1 MDMINIGYSGA
12 STAQVELNVTAQ
24 NTANTMTTGYT
35 RQVAEISTIG
45 ASGGSPNSAGNGVQ
59 VDSIRRVSNQYQVNQ
74 VWYAASDY
82 GYYSTQQGYLTQLE
96 AVLSDDNS
104 SLSGGFDNFFAAL
117 NEATTSPDDSAL
129 REQVIS
135 EAGALSLRIDN
146 TLDYIDS
153 QSTEI
158 ISQQQAMV
166 SQINTLTSGIASYN
180 QQIAQAEANGDNAS
194 ALYDAR
200 DQMES
205 ALAQLQGNDYNRV
218 LIYLSPSLEPGQTT
232 YEFTDTIRSIA
243 RKYYP
248 DGELYMA
255 GDATNEYDFQK
266 SFAVDNVVVNV
277 VSIFIVLLVLLFTFQ
292 SVGMPILLIV
302 VIQGAIWINFSFPYF
317 MGTNLYFMGY
327 LIVSSIQMGA
337 NIDYAIV
344 IATRFNELKDKM
356 EHKQAM
362 IETINFA
369 FPTILTSGTI
379 MTVSG
384 ILIGQMTSDACIVG
398 IGQCLGR
405 GTIISIIL
413 VLFVLPQILLIGT
426 RIVDRTSFAV
436 PKLVARSSG
445 NGRMRVNG
453 IVQGEIHGS
462 VAGTMNAI
470 VDGDV
475 QLTVISGNVSQELDD
490 NKQQEVQ
497 NEDQ

>member
-200 DQMES
+200 DQMVEELS
-205 ALAQLQGNDYNRV
+205 GMMDAGQYRRPGQLQRYPENGQPLVSGQQSSTIALETNADGTPTMSLTFAGTTSTMTTDTGGSLGALFDYQNDV
-218 LIYLSPSLEPGQTT
+218 LTPL
-232 YEFTDTIRSIA
+232 TDTINSMASQFADAVNNQLAQGYDLNGNPGEPLFIYDASNADGPLTVNPDITADELAFSSSPDESGNSDNLQALINISTEPLEIA
-243 RKYYP
+243 NL
-248 DGELYMA
+248 G
-255 GDATNEYDFQK
+255 
-266 SFAVDNVVVNV
+266 
-277 VSIFIVLLVLLFTFQ
+277 
-292 SVGMPILLIV
+292 SVTVG
-302 VIQGAIWINFSFPYF
+302 QAC
-317 MGTNLYFMGY
+317 
-327 LIVSSIQMGA
+327 SSIIS
-337 NIDYAIV
+337 NIGIYSQQNQTEVDAASNVYSA
-344 IATRFNELKDKM
+344 AQN
-356 EHKQAM
+356 QQ
-362 IETINFA
+362 
-369 FPTILTSGTI
+369 SS
-379 MTVSG
+379 VSG
-384 ILIGQMTSDACIVG
+384 VSMDEEAVNLITYQ
-398 IGQCLGR
+398 
-405 GTIISIIL
+405 
-413 VLFVLPQILLIGT
+413 QIYEANL
-426 RIVDRTSFAV
+426 
-436 PKLVARSSG
+436 K
-445 NGRMRVNG
+445 
-453 IVQGEIHGS
+453 
-462 VAGTMNAI
+462 
-470 VDGDV
+470 
-475 QLTVISGNVSQELDD
+475 VISAGAEIFDSVLEMCS
-490 NKQQEVQ
+490 
-497 NEDQ
+497 

>member
-24 NTANTMTTGYT
+24 NTANAMTTGYT

-82 GYYSTQQGYLTQLE
+82 GYYSTQQGYLSQLE

-200 DQMES
+200 DQMVEELS
-205 ALAQLQGNDYNRV
+205 GMMDVQVNIDDQGNYNVTLKNGQPLVSGQQSSTIALETNADGTSTMSLTFAGTTSTMTTDTGGSLGALFDYQNDV
-218 LIYLSPSLEPGQTT
+218 LTPL
-232 YEFTDTIRSIA
+232 TDTINSMASQFADAVNNQLAQGYDLNGNPGEPLFIYDA
-243 RKYYP
+243 SNA
-248 DGELYMA
+248 DG
-255 GDATNEYDFQK
+255 
-266 SFAVDNVVVNV
+266 
-277 VSIFIVLLVLLFTFQ
+277 
-292 SVGMPILLIV
+292 P
-302 VIQGAIWINFSFPYF
+302 
-317 MGTNLYFMGY
+317 
-327 LIVSSIQMGA
+327 
-337 NIDYAIV
+337 
-344 IATRFNELKDKM
+344 
-356 EHKQAM
+356 
-362 IETINFA
+362 
-369 FPTILTSGTI
+369 
-379 MTVSG
+379 
-384 ILIGQMTSDACIVG
+384 
-398 IGQCLGR
+398 
-405 GTIISIIL
+405 
-413 VLFVLPQILLIGT
+413 
-426 RIVDRTSFAV
+426 
-436 PKLVARSSG
+436 
-445 NGRMRVNG
+445 
-453 IVQGEIHGS
+453 
-462 VAGTMNAI
+462 
-470 VDGDV
+470 
-475 QLTVISGNVSQELDD
+475 LTVNPDITADELAFSSSPD
-490 NKQQEVQ
+490 ES
-497 NEDQ
+497 